1 MARILPEAG
10 QAILK
15 LDDREVKVTNLDKPF
30 WPGIT
35 KGDLLQYYFD
45 VAPFLLPHIRARPM
59 VMKRYPN
66 GAAGDFFFMK
76 RAPKPRPAWLATCRV
91 RHGSHEP
98 MDLPLIDDVPSL
110 MWVINLGCIDLNPY
124 YSRCDDWERPDFM
137 HFDLDPGAEVGFA
150 KVKEAAFLVRE
161 QLASLGLE
169 SWVKTTGSRGLH
181 VYVPI
186 KRGPDSHQVWSVTKI
201 LAEDLARR
209 HPKLLTV
216 VYSLAAR
223 PKDRVHVDFN
233 QNELGRTLAS
243 IYSVRPRP
251 RAPVSA
257 PITWSELPRIDID
270 DFRMDNLRRRLARV
284 GDLWAPLLKR
294 KFDLRRLLK

>member
-1 MARILPEAG
+1 VRVIPGAG
-10 QAILK
+10 DAILK
-15 LDDREVKVTNLDKPF
+15 LGDREVKVTNLDKPF

-59 VMKRYPN
+59 VMKRYPQ

-76 RAPKPRPAWLATCRV
+76 RAPKPRPAFIRICHVT
-91 RHGSHEP
+91 HGSDKP
-98 MDLPLIDDVPSL
+98 MELPLIDDVPSL

-124 YSRCDDWERPDFM
+124 YSRCDDWERPDFL
-137 HFDLDPGAEVGFA
+137 HFDLDPGKKTAF
-150 KVKEAAFLVRE
+150 KHVKEAAFLVRE
-161 QLASLGLE
+161 QLASLGME

-186 KRGPDSHQVWSVTKI
+186 ARGPTSHQVWDVARI

-216 VYSLAAR
+216 VYRLASR
-223 PKDRVHVDFN
+223 PQDRVHVDYN

-243 IYSVRPRP
+243 IYSVRPHP
-251 RAPVSA
+251 RAAVSTPV
-257 PITWSELPRIDID
+257 TWKELPRVEID
-270 DFRMDNLRRRLARV
+270 DFRVDNLRRRLSRV
-284 GDLWAPLLKR
+284 GDLWAPLLDQ
-294 KFDLRRLLK
+294 KFDLRTLLK